1 MFLDHSCQGVSD
13 HPSGVL
19 GRSSMIC
26 SMVGER
32 NVSHQIIRRFIL
44 LSMFCNYSL
53 GSWRICGSIFLASS
67 RTSSSCG
74 RLVRASS
81 LWEVL
86 RWLTL
91 GFVSSSIDIPIS
103 LSEPSW
109 GGATLAEPQAQAR
122 LKNDLSPSPGSRASQ
137 ERLFASDPSLWIWAL
152 LLHLFC
158 QLLLILLL
166 MMAFSCSSLEENM
179 WTNIL
184 ATSWGRMRIILIPR

>member
-1 MFLDHSCQGVSD
+1 MKMQWTLSSEESTRYSD
-13 HPSGVL
+13 TSKL
-19 GRSSMIC
+19 SMIC

-32 NVSHQIIRRFIL
+32 NVSYITSSGGFIYYYV
-44 LSMFCNYSL
+44 CNYSL

-67 RTSSSCG
+67 RTPSSCG

-91 GFVSSSIDIPIS
+91 GFVSSSLDIPLS

-158 QLLLILLL
+158 QLLL

>member
-1 MFLDHSCQGVSD
+1 MKMQWTLSSEESTRYSD
-13 HPSGVL
+13 TSKL
-19 GRSSMIC
+19 SMIC

-32 NVSHQIIRRFIL
+32 NVSYQIIRRFIYYYV
-44 LSMFCNYSL
+44 CNYSL

-122 LKNDLSPSPGSRASQ
+122 LKNDCLPQIPACGSGLSSSICFVNFFWWWPSAAPV
-137 ERLFASDPSLWIWAL
+137 
-152 LLHLFC
+152 
-158 QLLLILLL
+158 
-166 MMAFSCSSLEENM
+166 
-179 WTNIL
+179 
-184 ATSWGRMRIILIPR
+184 

>member
-1 MFLDHSCQGVSD
+1 MALGSGIVSPPTQEKRGSKQLPTFPSILDFVQVKYVSSWRCSERFLQRRAHGTQTPVNCLWYAQWLVKEMSRITS
-13 HPSGVL
+13 SG
-19 GRSSMIC
+19 G
-26 SMVGER
+26 
-32 NVSHQIIRRFIL
+32 FIYYYV
-44 LSMFCNYSL
+44 CNYSL

-67 RTSSSCG
+67 RTPSSCG

-122 LKNDLSPSPGSRASQ
+122 LKNDCLPQIPACGSGLSSSICFVNFFWWWPSAAPV
-137 ERLFASDPSLWIWAL
+137 
-152 LLHLFC
+152 
-158 QLLLILLL
+158 
-166 MMAFSCSSLEENM
+166 
-179 WTNIL
+179 
-184 ATSWGRMRIILIPR
+184 